1 MSETPETY
9 IPRAGLVRR
18 QDLLTLTAAALPGSM
33 QLALQMSIAQA
44 QRGGVIAGSN
54 GQIQAGYDPRLAAKI
69 AIDTAVAAYSAVDQA
84 VAQLTPSASS
94 IQSE

>member
-18 QDLLTLTAAALPGSM
+18 QDLIALTAAALPGAM
-33 QLALQMSIAQA
+33 QLALQMAISQA
-44 QRGGVIAGSN
+44 QRGGVIASN
-54 GQIQAGYDPRLAAKI
+54 GQAQVGFDPGVAAQI
-69 AIDTAVAAYSAVDQA
+69 AVNTAVATYRTIDQ
-84 VAQLTPSASS
+84 VMPQLTPSASS